1 MVAHHQRL
9 IRSAETLSE
18 AHVETLLVVDD
29 GPANR
34 ELVRTLLEPDYRVLE
49 AADGPTALELVAEHD
64 VDLVILDVMM
74 PGMTGYE
81 VARHLRTARGD
92 EHLPILLLTSL
103 SSPGERREGF
113 LAGADDYI
121 SKPVDSHE
129 LRLRVRAFL
138 RARRLFRERNALL
151 AEAQQLHAIKDDFVA
166 LLVHDLR
173 NPLAGLLAYLEMLGF
188 ESISQSARE
197 TLEGATAAA
206 RRLHDLTG
214 ELLQARL
221 LEEGALTAQLAPADL
236 SVVARAAAASVAGLA
251 QGKGIVLDVVPPATP
266 LTVACDAPLL
276 QRALENLLTNALKHA
291 PNGSRVTVR
300 VSTERECATLEIE
313 DEGAGI
319 SAEARPLLFS
329 KYGTLAMRSTGR
341 GRGHGLGLYFVGL
354 VMQAHAGV
362 VRVDDGASSGTR
374 IVMSM
379 PRQGMP
385 GAVS

>member
-1 MVAHHQRL
+1 M
-9 IRSAETLSE
+9 
-18 AHVETLLVVDD
+18 ETLLIVDD
-29 GPANR
+29 GAANR
-34 ELVRTLLEPDYRVLE
+34 ELLRRLLESDYRVLE
-49 AADGPTALELVAEHD
+49 AADGPTALQLASSHD

-81 VARHLRTARGD
+81 VARHLRATRGD
-92 EHLPILLLTSL
+92 EHLPILLLTAL
-103 SSPGERREGF
+103 SSPQERREGF
-113 LAGADDYI
+113 DAGADDFL
-121 SKPVDSHE
+121 SKPVDTYE

-151 AEAQQLHAIKDDFVA
+151 IEAQQLHAIKDDFVA

-173 NPLAGLLAYLEMLGF
+173 NPLAGLLAYLEMLGL
-188 ESISQSARE
+188 EAISQSARN
-197 TLEGATAAA
+197 TLEGATTAA

-221 LEEGALTAQLAPADL
+221 LEEGALTARLAPTDL
-236 SVVARAAAASVAGLA
+236 SGVALAASATVSGLA
-251 QGKGIVLDVVPPATP
+251 ASQGVTVDVIPPATA

-276 QRALENLLTNALKHA
+276 QRALENLLTNALKHS
-291 PNGSRVTVR
+291 PRGSHVTVR
-300 VSTERECATLEIE
+300 VTTDRDLATLSIE

-329 KYGTLAMRSTGR
+329 KYGTLAMRNAGR

-362 VRVDDGASSGTR
+362 VRVDDAAATGTR
-374 IVMSM
+374 IVLSL
-379 PRQGMP
+379 PRNP
-385 GAVS
+385 VAVS

>member
-1 MVAHHQRL
+1 
-9 IRSAETLSE
+9 
-18 AHVETLLVVDD
+18 VETLLIVDD
-29 GPANR
+29 GAANR
-34 ELVRTLLEPDYRVLE
+34 ELLRTLLEPDYQVLE
-49 AADGPTALELVAEHD
+49 AADGPTALELASSHD

-74 PGMTGYE
+74 PGMTGFE
-81 VARHLRTARGD
+81 VARRLRAARGD

-103 SSPGERREGF
+103 SAREERQEGF
-113 LAGADDYI
+113 DAGADDFL
-121 SKPVDSHE
+121 SKPVDTYE

-151 AEAQQLHAIKDDFVA
+151 TEAQQLHAIKDDFVA

-173 NPLAGLLAYLEMLGF
+173 NPLAGLLAYLEILGL
-188 ESISQSARE
+188 EPISARARD
-197 TLEGATAAA
+197 TLEGATTAA

-236 SVVARAAAASVAGLA
+236 SVVARAATATVSGLA
-251 QGKGIVLDVVPPATP
+251 ATRGITVDVIPPATA

-276 QRALENLLTNALKHA
+276 QRALENLLTNALKHS
-291 PNGSRVTVR
+291 PTGSRVTVR
-300 VSTERECATLEIE
+300 IAADRECATLAIE

-329 KYGTLAMRSTGR
+329 KYGTLAMRNSGR

-362 VRVDDGASSGTR
+362 VRVDDAATSGTR
-374 IVMSM
+374 IVLSL
-379 PRQGMP
+379 PRNP
-385 GAVS
+385 VAVS